1 MHNVIDLILTD
12 IVWLFVR
19 RLNLQKENDLNRKER
34 TFLDVIVPYL
44 DVYTHTHTKCVVS
57 MNKYC
62 LRKLQRKISDYY
74 ECIWQVTCVKMTSF
88 VYDISHCSMWR
99 KLVSFLFK
107 DLPNGYWLIVSVS
120 VCFHFLLCSD
130 FIDWR
135 CHKFDKNSMMHI
147 TSRFRLEF
155 HLLLEKTHGN
165 DMANKIHRFDYHAL
179 NWYHIWM
186 HLFVCED
193 YWPLT
198 FHELVLHVW
207 MIVGRKK
214 SVGIG
219 FFPHIQINEMKYVE
233 NPFIDC
239 SVNWPK

>member
-1 MHNVIDLILTD
+1 
-12 IVWLFVR
+12 
-19 RLNLQKENDLNRKER
+19 
-34 TFLDVIVPYL
+34 
-44 DVYTHTHTKCVVS
+44 

-99 KLVSFLFK
+99 KLVSFIFK

-165 DMANKIHRFDYHAL
+165 DMAKKNTPIWLPRMKLISHMNASFCMWRLLTIDVSRTGFTCLDDCRPQKIGWHWFFSSHTNKWNEICRKSIHWLFCQLTEIDVCRSIATKNRTLRIFHACP
-179 NWYHIWM
+179 WARRH
-186 HLFVCED
+186 
-193 YWPLT
+193 
-198 FHELVLHVW
+198 
-207 MIVGRKK
+207 
-214 SVGIG
+214 
-219 FFPHIQINEMKYVE
+219 
-233 NPFIDC
+233 
-239 SVNWPK
+239 

>member
-1 MHNVIDLILTD
+1 MSIH
-12 IVWLFVR
+12 
-19 RLNLQKENDLNRKER
+19 
-34 TFLDVIVPYL
+34 
-44 DVYTHTHTKCVVS
+44 THTHTKCVVS

-99 KLVSFLFK
+99 KLVSFIFK

-165 DMANKIHRFDYHAL
+165 DMANKIHRFDYHAW

-219 FFPHIQINEMKYVE
+219 FFSSHTNKWNEICRKSIHWLFCQLTE
-233 NPFIDC
+233 IDVC
-239 SVNWPK
+239 RSIATKNRTLRIFHACPWARRH